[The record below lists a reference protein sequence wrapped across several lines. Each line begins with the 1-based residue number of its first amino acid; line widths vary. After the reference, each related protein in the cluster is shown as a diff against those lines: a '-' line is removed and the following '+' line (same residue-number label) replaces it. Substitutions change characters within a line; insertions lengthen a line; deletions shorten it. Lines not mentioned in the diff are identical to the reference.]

1 MAQEITSKKVSP
13 IQDATMESKPLPTPK
28 SKQKKIPEVASPE
41 NSVMIGG
48 KMIEIKPTKVKYQR
62 NRVAVFY
69 RAIEFQPLMDVQACP
84 VGVYDEERDGDKCV
98 MDWLISVFDDE
109 TLVTDNYDEMDTEL
123 IERILA
129 IFKRVNKI
137 NEKEE
142 AIKNAQ
148 ESQRAVV

>member
-1 MAQEITSKKVSP
+1 
-13 IQDATMESKPLPTPK
+13 
-28 SKQKKIPEVASPE
+28 
-41 NSVMIGG
+41 
-48 KMIEIKPTKVKYQR
+48 
-62 NRVAVFY
+62 
-69 RAIEFQPLMDVQACP
+69 
-84 VGVYDEERDGDKCV
+84 